1 MRPKGIVIHHSLTK
15 DSSTKSWDAIKRYHV
30 EEMGWSDIGYH
41 CGVEDI
47 DGVLTVLDGRPLDQ
61 PGAHTKDFNHSIGIC
76 LVGNYDD
83 EVPSKERIELLVSVT
98 LDYLARYPWLTPSNV
113 YPHNHFAPYKS
124 CPGKL
129 FPWGEFTAELWH
141 KWRET

>member
-1 MRPKGIVIHHSLTK
+1 MRPQGIVIHHSFTK
-15 DSSTKSWDAIKRYHV
+15 DSSTKSWDAIKRYHI

-41 CGVEDI
+41 CGIEDI
-47 DGVLTVLDGRPLDQ
+47 DGVLTVLQGRPIEQ
-61 PGAHTKDFNHSIGIC
+61 SGAHTKDFNQSVGIC

-83 EVPSKERIELLVSVT
+83 EVPSKERIELLVDTT
-98 LDYLARYPWLTPSNV
+98 LGYLEQFPFLTPSNV
-113 YPHNHFAPYKS
+113 FPHNHFASYKS

-129 FPWGEFTAELWH
+129 FPWDEFITKLWQ